1 MFFYVILNYASIITN
16 SDIKDLNITEEQYS
30 HNSNNLPTFTSE
42 RNYFVSLSQQ
52 SSNVKYKVCTE
63 EALSRNTKMKFL
75 DIENLSK
82 QDDQLNQ
89 ENFDSFLILSKDFDT
104 SCCFK
109 DSIGPCDTNK
119 LNNISE
125 NSISI
130 SSVCKDANKT
140 RCDNLNNIDFSTD
153 YFNNILLN
161 DTDVFFNQGS
171 IVESSDSDEP
181 FFYDFKNLSDDD
193 RGDTL
198 IEQHS
203 YIYGDNDI
211 DFQNDEKL
219 NLESLFPIS
228 DIINNYINSDLDR
241 RDHNQNPQCSTDYY
255 FQYNDKMNKENIEAD
270 NASLDTEI
278 INFPDD
284 CCLNKKV
291 KILDKNVKKKSNNF
305 ASSLNSDNS
314 FSNFE
319 ENITD
324 VKDQKGDDIVF
335 ASESNNDDF
344 FAVNSLQNNLHI
356 ILVKNQ
362 QKFCVIRE
370 NFFSNVY
377 KHVKTDFI
385 SFNFVKNHKYC
396 TMRRN
401 IIEHFAKLSKCLFK
415 DFDSKITA
423 SVTLNLPNN
432 IKHLIIEN
440 IEFYKCIVKFVIDL
454 KSYIKMSKY
463 GFCGTVYNLKL
474 TKYIVED
481 IIALFDTTIKNIYE
495 VCMDNKFFGSELAHD
510 IKKVI
515 IILKSE
521 IILLNNRLEYI
532 YIHIK
537 KFAGF
542 LDAIKQ

>member
-130 SSVCKDANKT
+130 SSLCKDANKT
-140 RCDNLNNIDFSTD
+140 YCNNLNNIDFSTD

-181 FFYDFKNLSDDD
+181 FFDNVKNLSDDD

-198 IEQHS
+198 IEQHL
-203 YIYGDNDI
+203 I
-211 DFQNDEKL
+211 FML

-228 DIINNYINSDLDR
+228 DSINNYINSDLNR
-241 RDHNQNPQCSTDYY
+241 CDHNQNPQCSTDYY

-324 VKDQKGDDIVF
+324 VKDQKGNDIVF

-344 FAVNSLQNNLHI
+344 FAVNALQNNLHT
-356 ILVKNQ
+356 ILVKNR
-362 QKFCVIRE
+362 QKFCVIR

-385 SFNFVKNHKYC
+385 SFNFVKII
-396 TMRRN
+396 N
-401 IIEHFAKLSKCLFK
+401 IVL
-415 DFDSKITA
+415 
-423 SVTLNLPNN
+423 
-432 IKHLIIEN
+432 
-440 IEFYKCIVKFVIDL
+440 Y
-454 KSYIKMSKY
+454 
-463 GFCGTVYNLKL
+463 
-474 TKYIVED
+474 
-481 IIALFDTTIKNIYE
+481 
-495 VCMDNKFFGSELAHD
+495 
-510 IKKVI
+510 
-515 IILKSE
+515 
-521 IILLNNRLEYI
+521 
-532 YIHIK
+532 
-537 KFAGF
+537 
-542 LDAIKQ
+542 DAIL